1 MAYTIYKSDGSL
13 FLTLDDGQIDT
24 SNTSLTLVG
33 KNVVNYG
40 QYENSNS
47 IRILE
52 NFANRESPPNPI
64 AGQLWFDKTSSILR
78 LKVFNGTSWN
88 SLPNFV
94 YSPSTPTLNSG
105 DFWWKSDSQELYI
118 RSGSSTLLIAGSS
131 LNASAASK
139 LATPRKINNV
149 DFDGTADI
157 TVSST
162 LTNKLLFGPYITGT
176 GFDGS
181 VETTINVDVGTVN
194 QPTPS
199 AVVARD
205 NNGDVW
211 FRIGHGI
218 ATASQYAD
226 LAEKYLSDADYDAG
240 TVMTVGG
247 SAEVTKCSEGDRAIG
262 VVSANPGFMMN
273 KDLVGGTYIAL
284 KGRVPIR
291 THGIIKKQQR
301 LIAGPNGTAI
311 AALTSNPDVFAI
323 ALEDSNDTGIIEA
336 VIL

>member
-40 QYENSNS
+40 QYENSNA
-47 IRILE
+47 IRMLE
-52 NFANRESPPNPI
+52 NFSNQEAPPNPVT
-64 AGQLWFDKTSSILR
+64 GQLWFDKTSDVLR
-78 LKVFNGTSWN
+78 LKLYNGTTWK

-94 YSPSTPTLNSG
+94 YSTTTPTLNSG

-118 RSGSSTLLIAGSS
+118 RSESNTLLIAGSS
-131 LNASAASK
+131 LNAASASK

-162 LTNKLLFGPYITGT
+162 LTNTLSFGSYIVGDD
-176 GFDGS
+176 FNGS
-181 VETTINVDVGTVN
+181 VATSINVDVGTVN

-211 FRIGHGI
+211 FRVGHGT

-226 LAEKYLSDADYDAG
+226 LAEKYLSDAEYDVG
-240 TVMTVGG
+240 TVMIVGG

-262 VVSANPGFMMN
+262 VVSVNPGFMMN
-273 KDLVGGTYIAL
+273 KDLEGGTYIAL
-284 KGRVPIR
+284 KGRVPVKI
-291 THGIIKKQQR
+291 HGVVKKQQR

-311 AALTSNPDVFAI
+311 ATLTSNSDVFAI
-323 ALEDSNDTGIIEA
+323 ALEDSNGTDIIEA